1 MSEDQK
7 KEVKPRLPVVDRLVG
22 QASSGRWLLTVM
34 AGASLMMLTFV
45 YCKSIMLRP
54 DVEPQVS
61 GEALF
66 SIISMV
72 FIAYFQKKNGNGEHQ
87 DEEGA

>member
-1 MSEDQK
+1 MSPEQRK
-7 KEVKPRLPVVDRLVG
+7 SLGNRLIS

-34 AGASLMMLTFV
+34 AGMALMMITFV

-54 DVEPQVS
+54 DIEPQVS

-72 FIAYFQKKNGNGEHQ
+72 FISYFQKKNGNGQHQ
-87 DEEGA
+87 DEESG